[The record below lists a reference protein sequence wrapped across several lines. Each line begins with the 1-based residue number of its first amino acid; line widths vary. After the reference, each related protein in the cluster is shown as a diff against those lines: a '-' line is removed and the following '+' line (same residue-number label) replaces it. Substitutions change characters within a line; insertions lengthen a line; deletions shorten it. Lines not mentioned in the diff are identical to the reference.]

1 MDEASKRMMN
11 EWMLFLPQGGVR
23 RRPKKVPL
31 SFSALARGALQ
42 APGCAEDRHSP
53 PAGLPEGRRRQWCAR
68 RIDDERTWVKQRD
81 TKGSWIVDR
90 GSWIE
95 DPKCPVLPGIL
106 RRSTDRHQLLNSRK
120 SVISPPSLKGQDLA
134 MRRIS
139 LGFCAPPPPNGRSG
153 CLFNL
158 MSLLYTVQDR
168 LLSNG

>member
-1 MDEASKRMMN
+1 MILRIILFN
-11 EWMLFLPQGGVR
+11 ELEDFLPQGGVR

-106 RRSTDRHQLLNSRK
+106 IQGQSGISGILAVSDLQSHHRAGGNHPRSFWDPLLHIK
-120 SVISPPSLKGQDLA
+120 
-134 MRRIS
+134 
-139 LGFCAPPPPNGRSG
+139 LGFQATT
-153 CLFNL
+153 
-158 MSLLYTVQDR
+158 LLKRGT
-168 LLSNG
+168 

>member
-1 MDEASKRMMN
+1 MILRIILFN
-11 EWMLFLPQGGVR
+11 ELKDFLPQGGVR

-95 DPKCPVLPGIL
+95 DPKCPVLPGIPSTLGRASSPHSVVFKGTGPRAPRPREHATLLL
-106 RRSTDRHQLLNSRK
+106 RVRPIDR
-120 SVISPPSLKGQDLA
+120 
-134 MRRIS
+134 
-139 LGFCAPPPPNGRSG
+139 AP
-153 CLFNL
+153 
-158 MSLLYTVQDR
+158 
-168 LLSNG
+168 